1 MCFNN
6 TIWHAASSTLGNIT
20 CYGKV
25 ESFIC
30 FSSGKTRLK
39 VQTMVRKL
47 KAYCA
52 GDSSGGEV
60 VLGATLQK
68 DASNEFKTPSI

>member
-1 MCFNN
+1 
-6 TIWHAASSTLGNIT
+6 
-20 CYGKV
+20 
-25 ESFIC
+25 
-30 FSSGKTRLK
+30 
-39 VQTMVRKL
+39 MVRRL